1 MRVRYIA
8 KVLMLDGI
16 GGGYRNKAENTSSKM
31 EFTVMRT
38 WAIPPSLFLMTLKAS
53 RIACKKSFY
62 LLFLYFVIVFVC
74 VCHCHHQTRI
84 KCWSAGGTLR
94 AKQGPCE
101 PEGARERAPESQR
114 GCTYI
119 FSMPQHCFVAKR
131 LNTALFCRE
140 TLKYGTFVAKKWIPC

>member
-1 MRVRYIA
+1 MRVRDIA

-16 GGGYRNKAENTSSKM
+16 GGGYRNKAENTSLKM

-74 VCHCHHQTRI
+74 VCHCYGQTDSLPLQ
-84 KCWSAGGTLR
+84 KNKKT
-94 AKQGPCE
+94 
-101 PEGARERAPESQR
+101 
-114 GCTYI
+114 TYI
-119 FSMPQHCFVAKR
+119 CTDRKHGSSADSLVSILRRQYDTKTNPLTTDF
-131 LNTALFCRE
+131 
-140 TLKYGTFVAKKWIPC
+140 TFPF